1 MPVRPS
7 KTLLSILLSAPLLFL
22 SADSTSPSRRS
33 PSRTGVKKKH
43 SRTQRVCFLVVV
55 VSVTRSP
62 EAHSFHIHETTLQD
76 AFGKKELAKMWPKL
90 LPSLS
95 PEKAK
100 DLANVAGVDYDASK
114 KVSKDG
120 SLPRQASVQREVCT
134 RLHITPKDQPVA
146 RREKKAVFSLG
157 LL

>member
-1 MPVRPS
+1 M
-7 KTLLSILLSAPLLFL
+7 
-22 SADSTSPSRRS
+22 
-33 PSRTGVKKKH
+33 
-43 SRTQRVCFLVVV
+43 VV

-120 SLPRQASVQREVCT
+120 SLPRQASVQ
-134 RLHITPKDQPVA
+134 
-146 RREKKAVFSLG
+146 
-157 LL
+157 